1 MENSAEVRVLSIG
14 RITLFFN
21 RGYETYFE
29 TTWQG
34 LDSPCEGLITFGIGI
49 LGLGEISVGRNGP
62 GK

>member
-1 MENSAEVRVLSIG
+1 MENSAEVRVVSIG

-21 RGYETYFE
+21 RGYEPYFE

-34 LDSPCEGLITFGIGI
+34 LDSPCEGLFAF
-49 LGLGEISVGRNGP
+49 GLGEISDGRNGP

>member
-21 RGYETYFE
+21 RGYEIYFE

-34 LDSPCEGLITFGIGI
+34 LDSPCEGLFTFGN
-49 LGLGEISVGRNGP
+49 LGLGEISDGRNGP